1 MHATAAGRDPRYRR
15 EDSERARRHGV
26 RLLQDAYADAHLA
39 VLLDEWQSREELK
52 PAGAEPLLR
61 VHIDAPD
68 QPGTLLDTL
77 ESLYLTL
84 REAVPGHPDM
94 QNSVWH
100 ALTLVTAG
108 STARLTI
115 RLAAH
120 PDEVARWNRSK
131 FEDIERMTR
140 QRAIRAAAERR
151 AASLTGDLLG
161 APEDTVISVD
171 AVWTLGD
178 TP

>member
-140 QRAIRAAAERR
+140 QRAIRAAAEPR